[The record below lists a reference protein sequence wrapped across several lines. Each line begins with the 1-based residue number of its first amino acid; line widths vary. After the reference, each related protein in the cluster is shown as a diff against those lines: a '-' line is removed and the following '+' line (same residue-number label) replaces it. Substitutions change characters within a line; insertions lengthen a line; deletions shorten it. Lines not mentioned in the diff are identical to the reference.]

1 MAAADDAHLLER
13 LLKGEQRAYK
23 ELVTTYQSA
32 MRAVAYA
39 IVGQRHADEV
49 VQDAW
54 LSVVRNL
61 AKFEGRSSLKTWLLT
76 ITANAAKGR
85 YKQNR
90 REVLLDD
97 LPSPHGTIGDE
108 RFVPDDG
115 HWAVAPYAW
124 HQDTPEALLTE
135 DELRKCLEHTLLS
148 LSELQSSVLVLRERQ
163 GLELEEICN
172 LLTLSLSNV
181 RVLLHRARLK
191 VFATVEEAPVILDT
205 YANTS
210 SAGSVIAFHTYQDD
224 LPKGAVA
231 VLSSFGAG
239 YSIGSVILR
248 KR

>member
-1 MAAADDAHLLER
+1 MAVADDAHLLER

-23 ELVTTYQSA
+23 ELVSQYQSA

-39 IVGQRHADEV
+39 IAGQRHADEV

-61 AKFEGRSSLKTWLLT
+61 PKFEGRSSLKTWLLT
-76 ITANAAKGR
+76 ITANAAKSR

-108 RFVPDDG
+108 RFSADDG
-115 HWAVAPYAW
+115 HWAVAPFAW

-172 LLTLSLSNV
+172 LLTLSLPE
-181 RVLLHRARLK
+181 
-191 VFATVEEAPVILDT
+191 FIE
-205 YANTS
+205 
-210 SAGSVIAFHTYQDD
+210 
-224 LPKGAVA
+224 
-231 VLSSFGAG
+231 
-239 YSIGSVILR
+239 
-248 KR
+248 